1 MISNIRN
8 VKSMNKYGLDNRSLD
23 RAGHS
28 SEQGNARKFQIK
40 LIKKVSFNTL
50 SSLCMS
56 GQGKP
61 ASTGQSFDDGR
72 LWAVRE
78 VCALVLFTV
87 CLRLLEISP
96 ARWTLPLKY
105 QT

>member
-1 MISNIRN
+1 MLKKKKKKKHEKIWFQ
-8 VKSMNKYGLDNRSLD
+8 DNRRLD

-28 SEQGNARKFQIK
+28 SEQCNARNFQIK

-56 GQGKP
+56 GQGKLP
-61 ASTGQSFDDGR
+61 SMGQSFDDGR

-78 VCALVLFTV
+78 VCALVL
-87 CLRLLEISP
+87 LYSLSEAS
-96 ARWTLPLKY
+96 
-105 QT
+105 